1 MDQEQYLS
9 LLSELEQARAE
20 IESAGDLKEELHC
33 ARDTIDVQFA
43 ELEAVK
49 CELAEVCRCTAVV
62 APTALPG
69 ESLGEELVCAGGHEP
84 ESLSLED
91 EMKRVEA
98 NEGSA
103 RVSY

>member
-1 MDQEQYLS
+1 MDQEQYHS

-49 CELAEVCRCTAVV
+49 CELAEVCRST
-62 APTALPG
+62 PTALPG